1 MIDLRS
7 DTITKPSAKMLDVML
22 NAKVGDDVYGE
33 DPTVKKLES
42 FIANYF
48 GMEQAMFFPSG
59 TMANQTAI
67 KLHTNPGDQ
76 VIAHEYSHVYNYE
89 GGGASFNSGV
99 SFKLLKGE
107 KGFFSSDQ
115 LSDAINPKAFYHAPL
130 SKLVCLEN
138 TTNKGGGAC
147 WDVSDFDEINSVCKK
162 NDLGI
167 HMDGA
172 RIWNSIAAKKDNP
185 KSYGDYFDTMSV
197 CLSKGLGCPIGSVL
211 VGKKEFIKKALRIR
225 KILGGGMRQAGYLA
239 AAGLFALENNIFRLS
254 DDHAR
259 AKEIGLHFSQK
270 SFVQNINDIETNIV
284 IIELSKNTS
293 KHSVIDYFTEKEIIF
308 DWHSMGSRKIR
319 IVTHLDYSDDNHKTL
334 LKIIDNCDL

>member
-7 DTITKPSAKMLDVML
+7 DTITKPSAKMLDLML

-115 LSDAINPKAFYHAPL
+115 ISDAINPKAFYHAPL

-147 WDVSDFDEINSVCKK
+147 WNVSDFDEINSVCKK
-162 NDLGI
+162 NNLGI

-172 RIWNSIAAKKDNP
+172 RIWNSIVAKKDNP
-185 KSYGDYFDTMSV
+185 KLYGIYFDTMSV

-211 VGKKEFIKKALRIR
+211 LGKKKFMDKALRIR
-225 KILGGGMRQAGYLA
+225 KILGGGMRQVGYLA
-239 AAGLFALENNIFRLS
+239 AAGLFALENNISRLS
-254 DDHAR
+254 EDHIR
-259 AKEIGLHFSQK
+259 AKEIASKFLDK
-270 SFVQNINDIETNIV
+270 SFVKKINDVETNI
-284 IIELSKNTS
+284 IIMELNEGFSKKTI
-293 KHSVIDYFTEKEIIF
+293 IDYFSKNDVVF
-308 DWHSMGSRKIR
+308 DWYSMGPKKIR
-319 IVTHLDYSDDNHKTL
+319 IVTHLDYSETDHKYL
-334 LKIIDNCDL
+334 LKIVDKL